1 VKRLLRWLLVLVVVV
16 GGAAVA
22 FSRFPNGWSRPATD
36 NYRQVSVTRGDITA
50 VVNSTGTVQ
59 PVLSVQV
66 GAIVSGPIKLTNVDF
81 NARVKK
87 DDILAEI
94 DPRTFEAQVKRDE
107 ASLAHRQ
114 ADRER
119 VAALLEQAKNNERR
133 ATNLRKTK
141 SSYISETEL
150 DQVTAERKALE
161 AQLKLADAQ
170 VQEATAALSLSK
182 ANETFR
188 IVRSPVDGI
197 VIERK
202 VDPGQTVAASFQTPV
217 MFVIAPELDVR
228 VFVHASVDEADIGM
242 IRSAKDRE
250 QPVSFTVDAYP
261 DDLFEGKIHQV
272 RLNSTTV
279 QNVVTYTVVV
289 EAPNRELKL
298 LPGMTATLS
307 FHIDT
312 HANVLRIPNEA
323 LRFYPLPDQVHD
335 EFKPLLEGQ
344 LIEREKTPTGFD
356 QRSAKEKIKASR
368 SRSKRHVWFVDGEKL
383 AAVEVTTGISD
394 HEQTE
399 LVSGNLKDGQMLVS
413 GIRPPE
419 FQQ

>member
-1 VKRLLRWLLVLVVVV
+1 VKRLFRWILVLVVVI

-22 FSRFPNGWSRPATD
+22 FSRFPNGWSRPAAD

-66 GAIVSGPIKLTNVDF
+66 GAIVSGPIKLTKVDF
-81 NARVKK
+81 NSRVKK
-87 DDILAEI
+87 DEVLAEI
-94 DPRTFEAQVKRDE
+94 DPRTFEAQVARDT
-107 ASLAHRQ
+107 ASLANRE
-114 ADRER
+114 AERER
-119 VAALLEQAKNNERR
+119 VSALLNQAKNNERR

-141 SSYISETEL
+141 SSYVSETEL
-150 DQVTAERKALE
+150 DQVVAERK
-161 AQLKLADAQ
+161 
-170 VQEATAALSLSK
+170 V
-182 ANETFR
+182 
-188 IVRSPVDGI
+188 
-197 VIERK
+197 
-202 VDPGQTVAASFQTPV
+202 QTPV
-217 MFVIAPELDVR
+217 MFVIAPELDER

-312 HANVLRIPNEA
+312 HANVLRVPNEA
-323 LRFYPLPDQVHD
+323 LRFYPLPDQVHN

-399 LVSGNLKDGQMLVS
+399 LVSGDLKDGQKLVS

>member
-1 VKRLLRWLLVLVVVV
+1 MKRLIRWILVIVVVV
-16 GGAAVA
+16 GGGAAA
-22 FSRFPNGWSRPATD
+22 FSRLPNGWGRSTAD
-36 NYRQVSVTRGDITA
+36 AYRQVPVTRGDITA

-66 GAIVSGPIKLTNVDF
+66 GAIVSGPIKLTKVDF
-81 NARVKK
+81 NSRVKK
-87 DDILAEI
+87 DDVLAEI
-94 DPRTFEAQVKRDE
+94 DPRTFEAQVAHDE
-107 ASLAHRQ
+107 ASLANRE
-114 ADRER
+114 AERER
-119 VAALLEQAKNNERR
+119 VSALLNQAKNNERR

-150 DQVTAERKALE
+150 DQVVAERKALD
-161 AQLKLADAQ
+161 AQLKLANAQ
-170 VQEATAALSLSK
+170 VREATAALSLSK
-182 ANETFR
+182 ANETYR

-197 VIERK
+197 VIDRR
-202 VDPGQTVAASFQTPV
+202 VDPGQTVAATFQTPV
-217 MFVIAPELDVR
+217 MFVIAPELDER

-242 IRSAKDRE
+242 IRGAKDRD

-323 LRFYPLPDQVHD
+323 LRFYPLPDQVH
-335 EFKPLLEGQ
+335 ENFKPLLEGQ
-344 LIEREKTPTGFD
+344 VVEREKSPTGFD

-368 SRSKRHVWFVDGEKL
+368 SRSKRHIWILDGEKL
-383 AAVEVTTGISD
+383 AAVEVTTGMSD

-399 LVSGNLKDGQMLVS
+399 LISGDLKDGQKLVS